1 MQFLH
6 IIMQFIALKLAKVA
20 INHVSSRV
28 IEAF

>member
-6 IIMQFIALKLAKVA
+6 IIMQFIALKHPKVA